1 MNESEQVWLN
11 TWVEK
16 TDNYKI
22 IYKSAINNKI
32 DIEDILEKINNEF
45 I

>member
-1 MNESEQVWLN
+1 MNESEEIWLN
-11 TWVEK
+11 TWIEK

-22 IYKSAINNKI
+22 IYKSVVNNKI